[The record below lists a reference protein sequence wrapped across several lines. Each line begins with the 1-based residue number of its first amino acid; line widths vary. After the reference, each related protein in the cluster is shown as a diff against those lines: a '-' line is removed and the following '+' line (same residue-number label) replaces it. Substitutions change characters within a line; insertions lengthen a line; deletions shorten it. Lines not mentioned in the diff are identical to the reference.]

1 MCGTK
6 KDRFDFSSSQLY
18 FNLFVNLTE
27 ARREGRIRLRIDK
40 DFFCGVFL

>member
-6 KDRFDFSSSQLY
+6 KIVSIFSFSQLY